1 MSVRVRLDDR
11 EDFLPRCGSTD
22 HLEVVPYR
30 IEQNFG
36 TRRTQ
41 RHFGSLHVRSQRC
54 WGIELHDL
62 ELPVGQ
68 VPVKHWRPH
77 LGGLGSRLMTR
88 GHGRREDGVEGGQ
101 RRATLLWGGL
111 LVGGLIAAAVVLA
124 PRLRHPV
131 EEKVTPVEIAPEDA
145 PRRAVAPAIEELG
158 LRVIHEYPHAVDA
171 FTQGL
176 VWHEGSLY
184 ESTGRY
190 GASSLRKVRLEDGKI
205 LAERRLEPQLFG
217 EGLALVGG
225 RLIQLTWREELAIV
239 SDLATLKEQNRL
251 PYRGEGWGLCFDG
264 SVLVMSDGSSMLEF
278 RDPDTMELLREITVL
293 RNGHPV
299 PRLNE
304 LECVGSEIY
313 ANIWQRDEILRID
326 GKTGRVT
333 GSIDASN
340 LLSRREAKPAD
351 VLNGIAYKPDTKT
364 FLLTGKLWP
373 HVFEVELVPR

>member
-1 MSVRVRLDDR
+1 
-11 EDFLPRCGSTD
+11 
-22 HLEVVPYR
+22 
-30 IEQNFG
+30 
-36 TRRTQ
+36 
-41 RHFGSLHVRSQRC
+41 
-54 WGIELHDL
+54 
-62 ELPVGQ
+62 
-68 VPVKHWRPH
+68 
-77 LGGLGSRLMTR
+77 MTR
-88 GHGRREDGVEGGQ
+88 GHGRREDGVERADQ
-101 RRATLLWGGL
+101 RATRLLWGGL
-111 LVGGLIAAAVVLA
+111 LAGGLIAAAVVLA
-124 PRLRHPV
+124 PQLRHPV
-131 EEKVTPVEIAPEDA
+131 EEKVTPVEMAPEETPRAAAA
-145 PRRAVAPAIEELG
+145 PPVEQLSV
-158 LRVIHEYPHAVDA
+158 RVIHEYPHDVDA

-176 VWHEGSLY
+176 LWHEGSLY

-190 GASSLRKVRLEDGKI
+190 GASSLRKVRLEDGRI

-239 SDLATLKEQNRL
+239 SDLVTLEEQNRL

-264 SVLVMSDGSSMLEF
+264 SALVMSDGSSMLEF
-278 RDPDTMELLREITVL
+278 RDPDTMELLREMTVV

-326 GKTGRVT
+326 EKTGRVT

-351 VLNGIAYKPDTKT
+351 VLNGIAYRPDTKT